1 MTMRRRIASRAVALA
16 LPLVLAAPGFA
27 QSTDDDLR
35 RDIDALKQG
44 QRQIQQQLRSIEQLL
59 KTRPAAPAAPSGP
72 NVRDKIFEL
81 RDNPVKGENTAP
93 LTLVDF
99 TDYQ

>member
-1 MTMRRRIASRAVALA
+1 MKRLLTALTALA
-16 LPLVLAAPGFA
+16 LILGAVPAVVA
-27 QSTDDDLR
+27 QSEAEESDLR
-35 RDIDALKQG
+35 QEIEALKRG
-44 QRQIQQQLRSIEQLL
+44 QSQIQQQLRQIEQLI
-59 KTRPAAPAAPSGP
+59 KARPAAPAAPSGP

-81 RDNPVKGENTAP
+81 GDNPVKGESTAP

>member
-1 MTMRRRIASRAVALA
+1 M
-16 LPLVLAAPGFA
+16 A
-27 QSTDDDLR
+27 QSEAEESDLR
-35 RDIDALKQG
+35 QEIEALKRG
-44 QRQIQQQLRSIEQLL
+44 QSQIQQQLRNIEQLL
-59 KTRPAAPAAPSGP
+59 KARPAAPTPPSGP

-81 RDNPVKGENTAP
+81 GDNPAKGERTAP